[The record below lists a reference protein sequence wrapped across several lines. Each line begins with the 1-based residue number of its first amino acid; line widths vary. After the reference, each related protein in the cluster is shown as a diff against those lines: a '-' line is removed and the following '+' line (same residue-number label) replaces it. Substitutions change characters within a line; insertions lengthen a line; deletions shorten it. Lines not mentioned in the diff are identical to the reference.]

1 MASIINSISF
11 KNFFNYYGD
20 FEETRYDFEEG
31 VNIVV
36 ADNGAGKSK
45 FFNAF
50 LWLFYDQILDSDDKI
65 KKGIKDIAVKII
77 SDKAKNETAIGD
89 SVETGIQIE
98 YSTGR
103 WKYQIIKSFT
113 ATRIRENIT
122 CLLYTSR
129 CV

>member
-20 FEETRYDFEEG
+20 YETTTYEFNKG

-50 LWLFYDQILDSDDKI
+50 LWLFYD
-65 KKGIKDIAVKII
+65 
-77 SDKAKNETAIGD
+77 
-89 SVETGIQIE
+89 
-98 YSTGR
+98 
-103 WKYQIIKSFT
+103 
-113 ATRIRENIT
+113 
-122 CLLYTSR
+122 
-129 CV
+129 